1 MRLSLK
7 IAVTCVAVAVVEG
20 HRRPNSFSTASHAA
34 FLGPSGGCHCSG
46 KQRHGVVGSTTT
58 RSTPSS
64 TFVVSPRDSGDATND
79 IGSSP
84 SRGRKRKAVR
94 EAIAGIR
101 KTVSSAVRPT
111 STTSEPVIKDDVKN
125 ATEYAADVPLN
136 STPDQIEGSG
146 ERSRAQRSRYS
157 RAVEK
162 VEDGCA
168 IEAEATA
175 ALDALAVAKTAVA
188 DAFDAAES
196 EIGDSKALLDEARR
210 GLSTA
215 KMEAASAL
223 SAAESAALEALTVA
237 RKATIVATA
246 MANEEGVSAPA
257 VASQLIEDDARVL
270 GYDDVDYH
278 LSEMAPPFIDED
290 QCLVPGEALVR
301 VEKAPGEWDRS
312 YSSYVVVRFDLWAT
326 RDHYSLSIG
335 CS

>member
-1 MRLSLK
+1 MCLSLK
-7 IAVTCVAVAVVEG
+7 IAVICVAVAVVEG

-34 FLGPSGGCHCSG
+34 FLGPSGGCRCSG
-46 KQRHGVVGSTTT
+46 KQRHGVASRRNPST
-58 RSTPSS
+58 STPSS
-64 TFVVSPRDSGDATND
+64 TFVASPRDSGDATND

-111 STTSEPVIKDDVKN
+111 STTPEPVIKDDVKN
-125 ATEYAADVPLN
+125 ATEYAVDVPLN

-146 ERSRAQRSRYS
+146 ESSPSSQRSRYS

-237 RKATIVATA
+237 RKATTVATA
-246 MANEEGVSAPA
+246 MANEEGVSAPTA
-257 VASQLIEDDARVL
+257 ASQLTEDDAMVL

-301 VEKAPGEWDRS
+301 VEKAPGESDHS
-312 YSSYVVVRFDLWAT
+312 YSACISSTL
-326 RDHYSLSIG
+326 
-335 CS
+335 

>member
-1 MRLSLK
+1 MSLK

-146 ERSRAQRSRYS
+146 ERSRYS